1 MSYPATFF
9 AFFTFLLKFRNPG
22 PGIHLYTVAEGKSAK
37 RGRHHQPPTKSAT
50 MYSTE
55 IQSLEHLSAFPPTLR
70 RMTRTV
76 AGNARTVR
84 DKSKPEPRLWKLTS
98 TVASPL
104 ERGIETGLF
113 LIVSS
118 LGLGVTINSVCQFV
132 TFFHNDSLTQ
142 TVSALLR

>member
-1 MSYPATFF
+1 
-9 AFFTFLLKFRNPG
+9 
-22 PGIHLYTVAEGKSAK
+22 
-37 RGRHHQPPTKSAT
+37 

-55 IQSLEHLSAFPPTLR
+55 IQSLEHPSAFPQTLR

-76 AGNARTVR
+76 AGNARTACE
-84 DKSKPEPRLWKLTS
+84 KSKPEPRLWKLTS
-98 TVASPL
+98 SVASPL
-104 ERGIETGLF
+104 NRRIETGLY

-118 LGLGVTINSVCQFV
+118 LGLGVTIYSVSQFV